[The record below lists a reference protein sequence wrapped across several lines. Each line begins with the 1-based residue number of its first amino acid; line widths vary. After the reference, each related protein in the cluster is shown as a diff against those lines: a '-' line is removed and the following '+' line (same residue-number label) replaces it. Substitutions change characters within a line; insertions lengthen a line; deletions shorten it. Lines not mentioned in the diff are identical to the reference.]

1 MLAKIQSFYNQLLK
15 QSEPDAEEA
24 EHNLHLAAIALM
36 VEVMRV
42 DEHKSQSEIDIILQ
56 SAMSR
61 FNVDR
66 TEANELI
73 ALAESELQEATDYHQ
88 FTSLI
93 NSGYDNQ
100 GKLQII
106 EFLWEVAYA
115 DDNLDR
121 YEEHAIRK
129 IADLIYVS
137 HSDFIR
143 IKEKVRLAKIATS

>member
-15 QSEPDAEEA
+15 QTEPDSNDA

-42 DEHKSQSEIDIILQ
+42 DEHKSQSEVETILQ

-61 FNVDR
+61 FNVDI
-66 TEANELI
+66 TEANELMS
-73 ALAESELQEATDYHQ
+73 LAESELQDATDYHQ

-93 NSGYDNQ
+93 NNGYDSQ

-106 EFLWEVAYA
+106 EFLWQVAYA
-115 DDNLDR
+115 DDNLDM
-121 YEEHAIRK
+121 YEEHVIRK

-143 IKEKVRLAKIATS
+143 TKEKVRLAKTTAH